1 MKISIIT
8 ATFNS
13 SATLRD
19 TFESILSQTYHDYE
33 LIVQDG
39 NSQDDTLQIIKDY
52 EPRFNGKMKWVSEPD
67 KGIYDAMNKGM
78 ARATGDV
85 VGVLNSDDLYYDDTV
100 LDEINNAFSRYHTDC
115 VFANLLYVNSDD
127 VNKISRT
134 WISSPYKS
142 GKFQKGWVPAHP
154 TFYVKRSCIE
164 KYGGFNLNFQVSA
177 DFEFMLRLL
186 ERHHISPLFID
197 RFFVRMRVGGESNGT
212 LGNII
217 KGNRNIVRAFK
228 ENGVPVSPLYPLYR
242 LVPKLINLIKN
253 KITRKRL

>member
-1 MKISIIT
+1 M
-8 ATFNS
+8 
-13 SATLRD
+13 
-19 TFESILSQTYHDYE
+19 
-33 LIVQDG
+33 
-39 NSQDDTLQIIKDY
+39 
-52 EPRFNGKMKWVSEPD
+52 
-67 KGIYDAMNKGM
+67 
-78 ARATGDV
+78 
-85 VGVLNSDDLYYDDTV
+85 
-100 LDEINNAFSRYHTDC
+100 
-115 VFANLLYVNSDD
+115 
-127 VNKISRT
+127 SRT

-228 ENGVPVSPLYPLYR
+228 ENGVPVSPFYPLYR